1 MLAYMLIVAIAYGVA
16 YGITST
22 GINLWRAILGF
33 ALAFFVA
40 WFGGSLLA
48 VFLIELTQL
57 GDAKNSFLPIIGRG
71 SGWALLGAGYGVY
84 KARHKLRTGEAT
96 PPLSIPK
103 WAGKAA
109 H

>member
-1 MLAYMLIVAIAYGVA
+1 M
-16 YGITST
+16 
-22 GINLWRAILGF
+22 
-33 ALAFFVA
+33 
-40 WFGGSLLA
+40 
-48 VFLIELTQL
+48 
-57 GDAKNSFLPIIGRG
+57 PIIGRG

-109 H
+109 LGIFLIGISGRCGFARISGLQQETH